1 MSLNRR
7 RLLLRH
13 EYDKYIHFE
22 DKEVERIC
30 LEKWD
35 KDGDGK
41 LSKEE
46 AARVE
51 FLEDLTLPKNMNFTE
66 LKYFTGLKQ
75 ISFKNRLF
83 LSGSAGRVVIPGQIN
98 TTGVDGINIVFD
110 DRGYDH
116 SRLEVVALG
125 EIRNMQYNGVTNQKE
140 EFVPFLTIVLPNTPT
155 PPEFSNYWC
164 GPYAKRNTM
173 YVPDSSVELYRS
185 ANVPNVEN
193 ILPMSEYKGNY

>member
-1 MSLNRR
+1 MSMNRR

-30 LEKWD
+30 IEKWD

-46 AARVE
+46 AAQVE
-51 FLEDLTLPKNMNFTE
+51 FLGNLTLPKDANFAE
-66 LKYFTGLKQ
+66 LRYFTGLKQ
-75 ISFKNRLF
+75 ISYQNRIF
-83 LSGSAGRVVIPGQIN
+83 LSGNVGRVVIPGQIN
-98 TTGVDGINIVFD
+98 TTGVGGIDIVFD

-125 EIRNMQYNGVTNQKE
+125 EIRNMQYTGITNKKE

-164 GPYAKRNTM
+164 DPYAKRNTM
-173 YVPDSSVELYRS
+173 YVPDSSVELYKA

>member
-46 AARVE
+46 AAQVE
-51 FLEDLTLPKNMNFTE
+51 YLGNLTLPKNMNFTE

-75 ISFKNRLF
+75 ISYKNRLF
-83 LSGSAGRVVIPGQIN
+83 LSGSAGKVVIPEQIN
-98 TTGVDGINIVFD
+98 ITGVDGINIVFD

-125 EIRNMQYNGVTNQKE
+125 EIRNMQYIGITNKKE

-155 PPEFSNYWC
+155 PPEFSTYWY

-173 YVPDSSVELYRS
+173 YVPDGSVELYK
-185 ANVPNVEN
+185 AADVPGVLN
-193 ILPMSEYKGNY
+193 ILPISEYKGNY

>member
-1 MSLNRR
+1 MNRR

-13 EYDKYIHFE
+13 EYNKYIHFE

-30 LEKWD
+30 IEKRD

-46 AARVE
+46 AAQVE
-51 FLEDLTLPKNMNFTE
+51 FLGNLTLPKDANFAE
-66 LKYFTGLKQ
+66 LQYFTGLKQ
-75 ISFKNRLF
+75 ITYQNRIF
-83 LSGSAGRVVIPGQIN
+83 LSGRAGRVIIPGQIN

-110 DRGYDH
+110 DRGYNH

-125 EIRNMQYNGVTNQKE
+125 EIRNMQYIGITNKKE

-155 PPEFSNYWC
+155 PPEFSTYWC

-173 YVPDSSVELYRS
+173 YVPNSSVELYKA
-185 ANVPNVEN
+185 ANVPGVLN

>member
-46 AARVE
+46 AAQVE
-51 FLEDLTLPKNMNFTE
+51 YLGNLILPKNMNFTE

-75 ISFKNRLF
+75 ISYKNRLF
-83 LSGSAGRVVIPGQIN
+83 LSGSAGKL
-98 TTGVDGINIVFD
+98 
-110 DRGYDH
+110 
-116 SRLEVVALG
+116 S
-125 EIRNMQYNGVTNQKE
+125 
-140 EFVPFLTIVLPNTPT
+140 FLN
-155 PPEFSNYWC
+155 
-164 GPYAKRNTM
+164 K
-173 YVPDSSVELYRS
+173 
-185 ANVPNVEN
+185 
-193 ILPMSEYKGNY
+193 

>member
-1 MSLNRR
+1 MSMNRR

-13 EYDKYIHFE
+13 EYNKYIHFE

-30 LEKWD
+30 IEKWD

-46 AARVE
+46 AAQVE
-51 FLEDLTLPKNMNFTE
+51 FLGDLTLPKNMNFTE

-75 ISFKNRLF
+75 ISLKNRLF
-83 LSGSAGRVVIPGQIN
+83 LSGSVGRVIIPEQIN
-98 TTGVDGINIVFD
+98 ITGVDGINIVFD

-125 EIRNMQYNGVTNQKE
+125 EIRNMQYIGITNKKE

-155 PPEFSNYWC
+155 PPEFSTYWC

-173 YVPDSSVELYRS
+173 YVPDGSVELYKA
-185 ANVPNVEN
+185 ANIPSVEN
-193 ILPMSEYKGNY
+193 ILPISEYKGNY

>member
-1 MSLNRR
+1 MSMNRR

-22 DKEVERIC
+22 DKEVERVCI
-30 LEKWD
+30 EKWD

-46 AARVE
+46 ASQVE
-51 FLEDLTLPKNMNFTE
+51 YLGNLTLSKDANFAE
-66 LKYFTGLKQ
+66 LQYFTGLKQ
-75 ISFKNRLF
+75 KEFQNRVF
-83 LSGSAGRVVIPGQIN
+83 LSGRAGRVVIPKQID
-98 TTGVDGINIVFD
+98 TTGVGGINIVFD

-125 EIRNMQYNGVTNQKE
+125 EIRNMQYIGITNKKE

-155 PPEFSNYWC
+155 PPEFSTFWC
-164 GPYAKRNTM
+164 GAYAKRNTI
-173 YVPDSSVELYRS
+173 YVPDSSVELYKA
-185 ANVPNVEN
+185 ANIPGVLN
-193 ILPMSEYKGNY
+193 ILPISEYKGNY

>member
-1 MSLNRR
+1 MSMNRR

-13 EYDKYIHFE
+13 EYNKYIHFE

-30 LEKWD
+30 IEKWD

-46 AARVE
+46 AAQVE
-51 FLEDLTLPKNMNFTE
+51 YLGDLTLPKDANFTE
-66 LKYFTGLKQ
+66 LQYFTGLKQ
-75 ISFKNRLF
+75 KEFQNRLF
-83 LSGSAGRVVIPGQIN
+83 LSGRAGRIVIPQQIN
-98 TTGVDGINIVFD
+98 TTGVDGIDIVFD

-125 EIRNMQYNGVTNQKE
+125 EIRNMQYYGVTNQKE
-140 EFVPFLTIVLPNTPT
+140 EFVPFLTIVLPNTIT
-155 PPEFSNYWC
+155 PPEFSTKWC

-173 YVPDSSVELYRS
+173 YVPDGSVELYKA

>member
-1 MSLNRR
+1 MSMNRR

-13 EYDKYIHFE
+13 EYNKYILFE

-30 LEKWD
+30 LENWD

-41 LSKEE
+41 LSMEE

-51 FLEDLTLPKNMNFTE
+51 FLGDLTLPKNMNFTE

-75 ISFKNRLF
+75 ISYKNRLF
-83 LSGSAGRVVIPGQIN
+83 LSGSAGKVVIPGQIN

-110 DRGYDH
+110 DRGYNH
-116 SRLEVVALG
+116 SSLEVVALG
-125 EIRNMQYNGVTNQKE
+125 KIRNMQYIGITNKKE
-140 EFVPFLTIVLPNTPT
+140 EFVPFLTIVLPNTIT
-155 PPEFSNYWC
+155 PPEFSTYWC

-173 YVPDSSVELYRS
+173 YVPDSSVELYKA

>member
-7 RLLLRH
+7 RLLLKH

-46 AARVE
+46 AAQVE
-51 FLEDLTLPKNMNFTE
+51 FLGDLTLPKNVNFTE
-66 LKYFTGLKQ
+66 LKHFTGLKQ
-75 ISFKNRLF
+75 VFLKNRLF
-83 LSGSAGRVVIPGQIN
+83 LSGSAGRVVIPAQIN
-98 TTGVDGINIVFD
+98 ITGVDGINITFD
-110 DRGYDH
+110 DRGYEH
-116 SRLEVVALG
+116 SSLEVIALG
-125 EIRNMQYNGVTNQKE
+125 EIRAMQYIGITNKKE
-140 EFVPFLTIVLPNTPT
+140 EFVPFLTIVLPNTAT

-173 YVPDSSVELYRS
+173 YVPDGSVELYKA
-185 ANVPNVEN
+185 ANIPSVEN
-193 ILPMSEYKGNY
+193 ILPISEYKGNY

>member
-22 DKEVERIC
+22 DPEVERIY
-30 LEKWD
+30 LENWD

-51 FLEDLTLPKNMNFTE
+51 FLGDLTLPKNMNFTE

-83 LSGSAGRVVIPGQIN
+83 LSGSVGRVIIPEQIN
-98 TTGVDGINIVFD
+98 ITGVDGINIVFD

-125 EIRNMQYNGVTNQKE
+125 EIRNMQYIGITNKKE

-155 PPEFSNYWC
+155 PPEFSTYWC

-173 YVPDSSVELYRS
+173 YVPDSSVELYKA

>member
-1 MSLNRR
+1 MSMNRR

-46 AARVE
+46 AAQVE
-51 FLEDLTLPKNMNFTE
+51 YLGNLTLPKNTNFTE
-66 LKYFTGLKQ
+66 LQYFTGLKQ
-75 ISFKNRLF
+75 KEFQNRLF
-83 LSGSAGRVVIPGQIN
+83 LSGRAGRIVIPQQIN

-110 DRGYDH
+110 DRGYDNSH
-116 SRLEVVALG
+116 LEVVALG

-140 EFVPFLTIVLPNTPT
+140 EFAPFLTIVLPNTPT

-164 GPYAKRNTM
+164 GPYAKRNM
-173 YVPDSSVELYRS
+173 VYVIDSSVELYKA
-185 ANVPNVEN
+185 ANIPNVEN

>member
-1 MSLNRR
+1 M
-7 RLLLRH
+7 
-13 EYDKYIHFE
+13 
-22 DKEVERIC
+22 ERIC

-46 AARVE
+46 AAKVE
-51 FLEDLTLPKNMNFTE
+51 YLGNLTLSKDANFAE
-66 LKYFTGLKQ
+66 LQYFIGLKQ
-75 ISFKNRLF
+75 ITYQNMLF
-83 LSGSAGRVVIPGQIN
+83 LSGKAGRVVIPGQIN

-110 DRGYDH
+110 DRGYDN

-125 EIRNMQYNGVTNQKE
+125 EIRNMQYIGITNKKE

-155 PPEFSNYWC
+155 PPEFSIYWC

-173 YVPDSSVELYRS
+173 YVPDSSVELYKS

-193 ILPMSEYKGNY
+193 ILPLSEYKGNY

>member
-30 LEKWD
+30 LERWD
-35 KDGDGK
+35 KDKDGK

-46 AARVE
+46 AAQVE
-51 FLEDLTLPKNMNFTE
+51 YLGDLTLPKNMNFTE

-75 ISFKNRLF
+75 ISYKNRLF
-83 LSGSAGRVVIPGQIN
+83 LSGSVGRVIIPEQIN
-98 TTGVDGINIVFD
+98 IIGVDGINIIFD
-110 DRGYDH
+110 DRGYEH
-116 SRLEVVALG
+116 SSLEVVALG
-125 EIRNMQYNGVTNQKE
+125 EIRNMQYIGITNKKE
-140 EFVPFLTIVLPNTPT
+140 EFVPFLTIVLPKTPT
-155 PPEFSNYWC
+155 PPEFSTYWC

-173 YVPDSSVELYRS
+173 YVPDSSVELYKA
-185 ANVPNVEN
+185 ANVPGMLN
-193 ILPMSEYKGNY
+193 ILPISEYKGNY

>member
-1 MSLNRR
+1 MNRR

-22 DKEVERIC
+22 DKEAERIC
-30 LEKWD
+30 IEKWD

-46 AARVE
+46 TAQVE
-51 FLEDLTLPKNMNFTE
+51 YLGNLTLSKDANFAE
-66 LKYFTGLKQ
+66 LQYFTGLKQ
-75 ISFKNRLF
+75 IAYQNRLF

-125 EIRNMQYNGVTNQKE
+125 EIRNMQYIGITNKKE
-140 EFVPFLTIVLPNTPT
+140 EFVPF
-155 PPEFSNYWC
+155 
-164 GPYAKRNTM
+164 
-173 YVPDSSVELYRS
+173 
-185 ANVPNVEN
+185 
-193 ILPMSEYKGNY
+193 

>member
-1 MSLNRR
+1 MSMNRR

-13 EYDKYIHFE
+13 EYNKYIHFE

-30 LEKWD
+30 LERWD
-35 KDGDGK
+35 KDKDGK

-46 AARVE
+46 AAQVE
-51 FLEDLTLPKNMNFTE
+51 YLGNLTLSKDANFAE
-66 LKYFTGLKQ
+66 LQYFTGLKQ
-75 ISFKNRLF
+75 ITYQNRLF
-83 LSGSAGRVVIPGQIN
+83 LSGRAGRVVIPGQIN

-125 EIRNMQYNGVTNQKE
+125 EIRNMQYNGITNKKE
-140 EFVPFLTIVLPNTPT
+140 EFVPFLTIVLPNTIT
-155 PPEFSNYWC
+155 PPEFSTYWC

-173 YVPDSSVELYRS
+173 YVPDGSVELYKA

>member
-1 MSLNRR
+1 MSMNRR

-22 DKEVERIC
+22 DPEVERIC
-30 LEKWD
+30 LENFD
-35 KDGDGK
+35 KDRDGK

-46 AARVE
+46 VAQVE
-51 FLEDLTLPKNMNFTE
+51 YLGNLTLPKNTNFTE
-66 LKYFTGLKQ
+66 LQYFTGLKQ
-75 ISFKNRLF
+75 KEFQNRLF
-83 LSGSAGRVVIPGQIN
+83 LGGRAGRIVIPQQIN
-98 TTGVDGINIVFD
+98 TTGVDGIDIIFD
-110 DRGYDH
+110 DRGYNN

-125 EIRNMQYNGVTNQKE
+125 EIRNMQYNGVTNKKE

-173 YVPDSSVELYRS
+173 YVPDGSVELYKT

-193 ILPMSEYKGNY
+193 ILPISEYKGNY

>member
-1 MSLNRR
+1 MNRR

-13 EYDKYIHFE
+13 EYNKYIHFE

-30 LEKWD
+30 IGKWD

-51 FLEDLTLPKNMNFTE
+51 FLGDLTLPKNMNFTE
-66 LKYFTGLKQ
+66 LKYFTGLKL

-83 LSGSAGRVVIPGQIN
+83 LSGRAGRVVIPGQIN

-125 EIRNMQYNGVTNQKE
+125 EIRNMQYIGITNKKE

-155 PPEFSNYWC
+155 PPQFSTYWC

-173 YVPDSSVELYRS
+173 YVPDGSVELYKA
-185 ANVPNVEN
+185 ANVPGVLS

>member
-1 MSLNRR
+1 MSINRR

-13 EYDKYIHFE
+13 EYNKYIHFE

-51 FLEDLTLPKNMNFTE
+51 YLGDLTLPKNMNFTE

-75 ISFKNRLF
+75 ISYKNRLF
-83 LSGSAGRVVIPGQIN
+83 LSGRAGRVVIPKQID
-98 TTGVDGINIVFD
+98 TTGVGGINIVFD

-116 SRLEVVALG
+116 SSLEVVALG
-125 EIRNMQYNGVTNQKE
+125 EIRNMQYQGITNEKE
-140 EFVPFLTIVLPNTPT
+140 EFVPFLTIVLPNTIT
-155 PPEFSNYWC
+155 PPEFSTYWC

-173 YVPDSSVELYRS
+173 YVPDSSVELYKA

>member
-1 MSLNRR
+1 MNRR

-30 LEKWD
+30 IEKWD

-46 AARVE
+46 AAQVE
-51 FLEDLTLPKNMNFTE
+51 FLGDLTLPKNANFTE
-66 LKYFTGLKQ
+66 LKHFTGLKQ
-75 ISFKNRLF
+75 VFLKNRLF
-83 LSGSAGRVVIPGQIN
+83 LSGMAGRVVIPGQIN

-110 DRGYDH
+110 DRGYNH
-116 SRLEVVALG
+116 SSLEVVALG
-125 EIRNMQYNGVTNQKE
+125 EIRNMQYIGITNKKE

-155 PPEFSNYWC
+155 PPEFSTYWC

-173 YVPDSSVELYRS
+173 YVPDSSVELYKAAS
-185 ANVPNVEN
+185 VPNVEN
-193 ILPMSEYKGNY
+193 ILPLSEYKGNY

>member
-1 MSLNRR
+1 MSMNRR

-13 EYDKYIHFE
+13 EYNKYIHFE

-30 LEKWD
+30 IEKWD

-46 AARVE
+46 AAQVE
-51 FLEDLTLPKNMNFTE
+51 YLGNLTLPNNANFAE
-66 LKYFTGLKQ
+66 LQYFTGLKQ
-75 ISFKNRLF
+75 ITYQNRLF
-83 LSGSAGRVVIPGQIN
+83 LSGRAGRVVIPGQIN
-98 TTGVDGINIVFD
+98 TTGVDGINVVFD
-110 DRGYDH
+110 DRGYNH

-125 EIRNMQYNGVTNQKE
+125 EIRNMQYIGITNKKE
-140 EFVPFLTIVLPNTPT
+140 EFVPFLTIVLPNTPM
-155 PPEFSNYWC
+155 PPQFSTYWC

-173 YVPDSSVELYRS
+173 YVPDGSVELYKA

-193 ILPMSEYKGNY
+193 ILPLSEYKSNY

>member
-1 MSLNRR
+1 MNRR

-22 DKEVERIC
+22 DKEIERIC

-35 KDGDGK
+35 KDKDGK

-46 AARVE
+46 AAQVE
-51 FLEDLTLPKNMNFTE
+51 SLGNLTLPKNANFTE
-66 LKYFTGLKQ
+66 LQYFTGLKQ
-75 ISFKNRLF
+75 KEFQNRLF
-83 LSGSAGRVVIPGQIN
+83 LIGRAGRVIIPKQID
-98 TTGVDGINIVFD
+98 TTGVGGINIVFD

-125 EIRNMQYNGVTNQKE
+125 EIRNMQYLGITNKKE

-173 YVPDSSVELYRS
+173 YVIDSSVELYKA
-185 ANVPNVEN
+185 ANIPNVEN

>member
-1 MSLNRR
+1 MNRR

-13 EYDKYIHFE
+13 EYNKYIHFE

-35 KDGDGK
+35 KDKDGK

-46 AARVE
+46 AAQVE
-51 FLEDLTLPKNMNFTE
+51 YLGNLTLSKDANFAE
-66 LKYFTGLKQ
+66 LQYFTGLKQ
-75 ISFKNRLF
+75 ITYQNRLF
-83 LSGSAGRVVIPGQIN
+83 LSGRAGRVVIPKQID

-125 EIRNMQYNGVTNQKE
+125 EIRNMQYYGVTNQKE
-140 EFVPFLTIVLPNTPT
+140 EFVPFLTIVLPNTIT
-155 PPEFSNYWC
+155 PPEFSTKWC

-173 YVPDSSVELYRS
+173 YVPDGSVELYKA
-185 ANVPNVEN
+185 ANVPGVLN
-193 ILPMSEYKGNY
+193 ILPLSEYEGNY